1 MPAQVF
7 ISYARRDNVT
17 PPDDPK
23 TQGFVTFL
31 KGQLLFEFDRLGS
44 PAPELWMDLEEI
56 ESAQQFGTRIPDAL
70 DGSALLVVVAS
81 RNWLD
86 RPWCRKELDAF
97 AEQRKQVA
105 DNDLRERIIVVSL
118 HDLPEEDVPPLLR
131 GQEGYRF
138 FTPGPKHKP
147 GTEEL
152 FFDRG
157 EIKDP
162 QFKTRVRSLAKYLWS
177 QAQAVDGKPQNGAA
191 VAVAAPAPAAS
202 APPAP
207 AAAQQA
213 PLRTVYL
220 AKTAGDMQQAYLRLA
235 EELGR
240 RRYNVVPAGS
250 ETIPVEADPAH
261 QFVDDALN
269 KADISIHLLGKSLG
283 YAPEGGDPIV
293 KLQLIRA
300 AHSDERRRANAAP
313 CTSLRRLIWA
323 PKILEQANGGQAD
336 DERDPLKVLEGIAPR
351 QDSDKVEGDSLS
363 KFVDFVL
370 QHLDR
375 CAPVVKIPAW
385 IREDTRVY
393 VHHRPEDANYALQLA
408 EALQELKVEPVLPAL
423 EGDAAELATF
433 HQQNLRDCESVLLC
447 WGTAS
452 EVWVR
457 ATARELA
464 EWRKLG
470 RTAQFSCRSVV
481 ACPPPGDRKA
491 FLLKLPPRN
500 EVDIVVDLTAEPPP
514 YPDKLRNLV
523 RKDEAQP
530 E

>member
-207 AAAQQA
+207 AAAQQ
-213 PLRTVYL
+213 
-220 AKTAGDMQQAYLRLA
+220 
-235 EELGR
+235 
-240 RRYNVVPAGS
+240 
-250 ETIPVEADPAH
+250 
-261 QFVDDALN
+261 
-269 KADISIHLLGKSLG
+269 
-283 YAPEGGDPIV
+283 
-293 KLQLIRA
+293 
-300 AHSDERRRANAAP
+300 
-313 CTSLRRLIWA
+313 
-323 PKILEQANGGQAD
+323 
-336 DERDPLKVLEGIAPR
+336 
-351 QDSDKVEGDSLS
+351 
-363 KFVDFVL
+363 
-370 QHLDR
+370 
-375 CAPVVKIPAW
+375 
-385 IREDTRVY
+385 
-393 VHHRPEDANYALQLA
+393 
-408 EALQELKVEPVLPAL
+408 
-423 EGDAAELATF
+423 
-433 HQQNLRDCESVLLC
+433 NLRDCESVLLC